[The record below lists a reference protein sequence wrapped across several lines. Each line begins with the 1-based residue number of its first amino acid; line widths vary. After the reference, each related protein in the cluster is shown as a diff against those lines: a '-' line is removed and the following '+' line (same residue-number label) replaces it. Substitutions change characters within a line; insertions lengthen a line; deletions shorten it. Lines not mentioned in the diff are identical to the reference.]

1 MYALL
6 AVSLIGLVSPA
17 AHGIREDG
25 DAKEAD
31 VGAAGAGGGR
41 HNDGNSA
48 SPARAGWSGR
58 ACLQR
63 LLFLLVLL
71 L

>member
-1 MYALL
+1 ML
-6 AVSLIGLVSPA
+6 AVCLSGLVSPA

-41 HNDGNSA
+41 HNDGNGA

-58 ACLQR
+58 ACL
-63 LLFLLVLL
+63 
-71 L
+71 